1 MDLVLLNIISL
12 NFFFFFIVKGYTLSD
27 ELPKNIAEKKAME
40 ASQ

>member
-1 MDLVLLNIISL
+1 MDLVLLNIIAL
-12 NFFFFFIVKGYTLSD
+12 NFFFIVKGYTLSD